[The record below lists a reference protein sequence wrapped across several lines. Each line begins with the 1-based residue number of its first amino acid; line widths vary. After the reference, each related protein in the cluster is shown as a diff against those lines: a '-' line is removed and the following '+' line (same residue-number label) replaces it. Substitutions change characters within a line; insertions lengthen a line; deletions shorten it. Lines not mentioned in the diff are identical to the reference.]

1 MYILELPIKKM
12 TGHRKWWNDQ
22 RVSQIIWKPRSPQGA
37 IRHESQRHRKRAS
50 PWRPRLGTSV
60 TNAFTFYSQLSVI
73 PKFIHG
79 CLLKLE
85 SANSAG
91 KIGMDLITCNQHPA
105 ISSYS
110 SFHVAN
116 GPRTLDR
123 NYLQAIRDV
132 IKEKLPPPS
141 NIYVEINTC
150 CSHSWVTPYF
160 VKNG

>member
-1 MYILELPIKKM
+1 
-12 TGHRKWWNDQ
+12 
-22 RVSQIIWKPRSPQGA
+22 
-37 IRHESQRHRKRAS
+37 
-50 PWRPRLGTSV
+50 
-60 TNAFTFYSQLSVI
+60 
-73 PKFIHG
+73 
-79 CLLKLE
+79 LLKLE

-105 ISSYS
+105 ISRYS

-141 NIYVEINTC
+141 NIYM
-150 CSHSWVTPYF
+150 
-160 VKNG
+160 